1 MEVMEHSSA
10 DFLLSTPN
18 GGNRRRS
25 YALIILNYDV
35 PRFTAALWDRA
46 QLRLCADGGANRLYD
61 EIPTFFP
68 EEDPLLVRKRYKP
81 DVIKGDLDSIRPEVR
96 EFYDNLGST
105 ILDESYDQDTTDL
118 HKCIAF
124 IRDCTPDL
132 ETSNLILLIVGALGG
147 RFDHELGNINVLY
160 TFSNIRIVL
169 LSNHS
174 LVYLLPKSHRHEI
187 LINHSVEGPHCG
199 LAPVAAPSQSTTTS
213 GLQWD
218 LNETPMS
225 FGSAISTSNILRDEK
240 VTVRSDA
247 DLLWTSS
254 IQIQNVDP
262 VL

>member
-1 MEVMEHSSA
+1 MEVMEHNSA
-10 DFLLSTPN
+10 DFLLSTPS
-18 GGNRRRS
+18 GGSRRRS

-35 PRFTAALWDRA
+35 PRFTAVLWDRA

-61 EIPTFFP
+61 EVPSFFP
-68 EEDPLLVRKRYKP
+68 EEDPLLVRQRYKP

-132 ETSNLILLIVGALGG
+132 EKSNLILLIVGALGG

-160 TFSNIRIVL
+160 TFLDIRIVL

-174 LVYLLPKSHRHEI
+174 LVYLLPKTHRHEI
-187 LINHSVEGPHCG
+187 LIDHSVEGPHCG
-199 LAPVAAPSQSTTTS
+199 LVPVAAPSQSTTTS

-218 LNETPMS
+218 LNKTPMS
-225 FGSAISTSNILRDEK
+225 FGSLISTSNILRDEK
-240 VTVRSDA
+240 VTVCSDV

-254 IQIQNVDP
+254 IQNSAC
-262 VL
+262 

>member
-1 MEVMEHSSA
+1 MDVMEHSSA
-10 DFLLSTPN
+10 DFLLSTPTA
-18 GGNRRRS
+18 NRRRS
-25 YALIILNYDV
+25 YVLIILNYDV

-61 EIPTFFP
+61 EMPTFFP
-68 EEDPLLVRKRYKP
+68 DEDPLLVRKRYIP
-81 DVIKGDLDSIRPEVR
+81 DLIKGDLDSIRPEVR

-105 ILDESYDQDTTDL
+105 ILDESHDQDTTDL

-132 ETSNLILLIVGALGG
+132 EKSNLILLIVGALGG

-174 LVYLLPKSHRHEI
+174 LVYLLPKTHRHEI

-199 LAPVAAPSQSTTTS
+199 LVPIAAPSQSTTTS

-225 FGSAISTSNILRDEK
+225 FGSLISTSNVLKDEK
-240 VTVRSDA
+240 VTVCSDA

-254 IQIQNVDP
+254 IQNSEC
-262 VL
+262 

>member
-1 MEVMEHSSA
+1 MDVMEHSSA
-10 DFLLSTPN
+10 DFLLSTPTA
-18 GGNRRRS
+18 NRRRS
-25 YALIILNYDV
+25 YVLIILNYDV
-35 PRFTAALWDRA
+35 PRFTAALWDRS

-61 EIPTFFP
+61 EMPTFFP
-68 EEDPLLVRKRYKP
+68 DEDPLLVRKRYIP
-81 DVIKGDLDSIRPEVR
+81 DLIKGDLDSIRPEVR

-105 ILDESYDQDTTDL
+105 ILDESHDQDTTDL

-132 ETSNLILLIVGALGG
+132 EKSNLILLIVGALGG

-174 LVYLLPKSHRHEI
+174 LVYLLPKTHRHEI

-199 LAPVAAPSQSTTTS
+199 LIPIAAPSQSTTTS

-225 FGSAISTSNILRDEK
+225 FGSLISTSNVLKDEK
-240 VTVRSDA
+240 VTVCSDV

-254 IQIQNVDP
+254 IQNSEC
-262 VL
+262 